1 MKRIIGEVQFMCLL
15 KVYVEDEETG
25 DRTLVAGNVALI
37 SMDKECIKL
46 LDVNLGE
53 KLLAGMILL
62 SIDAL
67 NSTVILR
74 EMRKMHLPRSQHSK
88 I

>member
-1 MKRIIGEVQFMCLL
+1 MCEGILKRIIDEVPFMCLL

-37 SMDKECIKL
+37 SVDKERIKL

-53 KLLAGMILL
+53 KLLVGMILL
-62 SIDAL
+62 LIDAL

-74 EMRKMHLPRSQHSK
+74 RIRKNVSS
-88 I
+88 